1 MTIFSFCV
9 TGYIYL
15 FLAAVDKEFVNF
27 WLKVNLH
34 IVFGCVHLFI
44 RVLM

>member
-15 FLAAVDKEFVNF
+15 FLAAVDKEFGSD
-27 WLKVNLH
+27 KVNLH